1 MASTHQYVSYLNAV
15 GATHQR
21 QGVLAVG
28 FRGYRLK
35 LLRFLALSLFD

>member
-1 MASTHQYVSYLNAV
+1 MRLK
-15 GATHQR
+15 GATHQC

-28 FRGYRLK
+28 FRGNRLK